1 MKVTVTKIFNVQIQ
15 EIILLKS
22 GKTTYAF
29 HNLFDFITNYK
40 EFLGKTFFI
49 QGLVNE
55 KNVSFYGKYLGGRKF
70 RVVEN
75 PDVKMFNANF
85 VQDKDTI
92 QVFSCYH
99 LRESIFLSDTRA
111 LPFEIFTITNK
122 HDSTSLDELLEKFKF
137 EKVSHFVV
145 DYFNFDFSKFINLLY
160 SKEYLDY
167 LKTLESNKNANLIY
181 ILVSNRFIFSFKS
194 DDEVNEMIKNAQYT
208 PVVSKFPLIKV
219 KDIITGSDIIGI
231 FQSDTIKKYDN
242 TKLILEFDKL
252 SSKVNDIP
260 LIFRLVSS
268 FEDEGNN
275 N

>member
-1 MKVTVTKIFNVQIQ
+1 MKVNVNRIFNVKIK
-15 EIILLKS
+15 EIISLEN
-22 GKTTYAF
+22 GKITYAF
-29 HNLFDFITNYK
+29 HNLFDFITNSK
-40 EFLGKTFFI
+40 KFLGKTFFI

-75 PDVKMFNANF
+75 PEIKIYDANF
-85 VQDKDTI
+85 EVSKNTI

-122 HDSTSLDELLEKFKF
+122 HYSTSLNELLEKFGF
-137 EKVSHFVV
+137 EKRSNFVRGH
-145 DYFNFDFSKFINLLY
+145 FNFDFSKFINLLY

-167 LKTLESNKNANLIY
+167 LKNLESNKNANLIY

-194 DDEVNEMIKNAQYT
+194 DDEVNEMVKTEQYT
-208 PVVSKFPLIKV
+208 PVASKFPLIKV

>member
-1 MKVTVTKIFNVQIQ
+1 MKVNVNRIFNVKIK
-15 EIILLKS
+15 EIISLEN
-22 GKTTYAF
+22 GKITYTF
-29 HNLFDFITNYK
+29 HTLFDFITNYK
-40 EFLGKTFFI
+40 KFLRKTFFI

-75 PDVKMFNANF
+75 PEIKIYDANF
-85 VQDKDTI
+85 KIPKNTT